1 MAFFIP
7 ALMAAGTALVS
18 TAKLGGALAIGA
30 GGLAQGAGRTL
41 GAAASLASTA
51 TRVAGGTIGA
61 ATGLVKGVGSAV
73 GVDSNEPADQSRSDD
88 QGAKA
93 LPPGVKL
100 NKNGV
105 MVQDRGAKGGG
116 QVLPGQ
122 FDDGGNLMS
131 LDDRLGS
138 MEAPDRGD
146 AGPVQQILDY
156 VKVIAAN
163 TARTSAGV
171 GMMASSM
178 SFGSSQ
184 SNIDDEKG
192 GGGMT
197 GESGGGILSK
207 AFGSVGKTL
216 KAVGTSL
223 GKTLKFGIKG
233 LAIGGALYLFI
244 SKREEIEKAIGG
256 IFKYFH
262 ELYLTIKE
270 SDDPI
275 GEIFKEIKKQ
285 FKKLGDKL
293 LTMFETF
300 YKETLEPMIKNIF
313 DKLVK
318 KVENFID
325 SILFG
330 EKGDTAVN
338 KQVDAF
344 FSSGSDIENLI
355 QANKDSGGSGDL
367 GNIVS
372 DLAGNTTTKD
382 SKSNELDGVMRG
394 QTTDSVK
401 RRWASMYNMSRASD
415 WAIQWTGVPFMHAGI
430 ANYDLL
436 DSDPERPITFGS
448 KVAIANVLSSKP
460 IVNGEILSQ
469 ASLTDPNMLSKKLG
483 IRKDMSDTDRAG
495 ILANAAEAS
504 TAQWLNQNRKSD
516 MQIASGA
523 QQFDTSEAQGL
534 IGEVLEMIAPEYF
547 RQNFGKD
554 TQADIDMLNALSV
567 GQYNAIPFKERTEL
581 EMDFYKN
588 ANTPGSIFTHD
599 THLEKLLTPV
609 AEAFSKGA
617 SAPIIMDNS
626 SNNSSV
632 TKQGDTIQMPLG
644 IHTTDPTAHAFHE
657 WKYA

>member
-1 MAFFIP
+1 MAGPFGAILLAANIIGTTATVGSRL
-7 ALMAAGTALVS
+7 ALAGGTAIS
-18 TAKLGGALAIGA
+18 
-30 GGLAQGAGRTL
+30 GAGRAL

-51 TRVAGGTIGA
+51 TRVASGTIGA

-73 GVDSNEPADQSRSDD
+73 GVDSEPADQSTSDD

-122 FDDGGNLMS
+122 FDDDGNLMS

-184 SNIDDEKG
+184 SNIDDEKPPEQ
-192 GGGMT
+192 T
-197 GESGGGILSK
+197 GGGGILSK
-207 AFGSVGKTL
+207 AFGSVGKIL
-216 KAVGTSL
+216 KTVGTSL
-223 GKTLKFGIKG
+223 GKTLKFMVKG

-285 FKKLGDKL
+285 FKKLGNKL

-372 DLAGNTTTKD
+372 DLAGNTTTED

-534 IGEVLEMIAPEYF
+534 IGEFLEMMAPEAI
-547 RQNFGKD
+547 RRNFGKD

-567 GQYNAIPFKERTEL
+567 GQYNAIPFKERTKL
-581 EMDFYKN
+581 EMDFYQK
-588 ANTPGSIFTHD
+588 AITPGSIFTHD

>member
-7 ALMAAGTALVS
+7 ALMAAGTALVT
-18 TAKLGGALAIGA
+18 TAKLGGAMALGA
-30 GGLAQGAGRTL
+30 GGLASGVGRTL

-73 GVDSNEPADQSRSDD
+73 GVDSEPADQSTSDD

-244 SKREEIEKAIGG
+244 SKRKEIEKAIGG

-275 GEIFKEIKKQ
+275 GEIFAEIKKQ
-285 FKKLGDKL
+285 FKKLGDSM

-300 YKETLEPMIKNIF
+300 YKETIEPML
-313 DKLVK
+313 DKMFNFLRV
-318 KVENFID
+318 KVEDFID
-325 SILFG
+325 DALSFVFG
-330 EKGDTAVN
+330 GN
-338 KQVDAF
+338 KQKKMTEY
-344 FSSGSDIENLI
+344 SKTLTSTNNTLTNLQNQLIEEN
-355 QANKDSGGSGDL
+355 GTGDL
-367 GNIVS
+367 GFIGRKGIRGIETSGGQEMDDSMRAKVTRAAKNRWKALYEYSRESGYAVQWTGLPFMS
-372 DLAGNTTTKD
+372 DGLTGWKALTPSSDALNQTNDLAIDAVMKTQPIINGTIRPMAYLDGFVLDKELGITEGMDEIDIQGIRDNAEEATMVRWKQQN
-382 SKSNELDGVMRG
+382 SNELFRIGPVAFSTKNQSGPSDFII
-394 QTTDSVK
+394 DSE
-401 RRWASMYNMSRASD
+401 
-415 WAIQWTGVPFMHAGI
+415 Q
-430 ANYDLL
+430 
-436 DSDPERPITFGS
+436 
-448 KVAIANVLSSKP
+448 
-460 IVNGEILSQ
+460 Q
-469 ASLTDPNMLSKKLG
+469 ADEKIKKLKQQS
-483 IRKDMSDTDRAG
+483 IDIYDAKLPDPDKQDA
-495 ILANAAEAS
+495 ANDAM
-504 TAQWLNQNRKSD
+504 T
-516 MQIASGA
+516 
-523 QQFDTSEAQGL
+523 
-534 IGEVLEMIAPEYF
+534 
-547 RQNFGKD
+547 
-554 TQADIDMLNALSV
+554 
-567 GQYNAIPFKERTEL
+567 TE
-581 EMDFYKN
+581 
-588 ANTPGSIFTHD
+588 GSIFTHD

-617 SAPIIMDNS
+617 NAPIIMDNS
-626 SNNSSV
+626 SNSSSV
-632 TKQGDTIQMPLG
+632 VKQGDTIQMPLG

>member
-7 ALMAAGTALVS
+7 ALMAAGTALVT
-18 TAKLGGALAIGA
+18 TAKLGGAMALGA
-30 GGLAQGAGRTL
+30 GGLASGVGRTL

-73 GVDSNEPADQSRSDD
+73 GVDSEPADQSTSDD

-184 SNIDDEKG
+184 SNIDDEKPPEQG
-192 GGGMT
+192 G
-197 GESGGGILSK
+197 SGGGILSK
-207 AFGSVGKTL
+207 AFGAVGKTL
-216 KAVGTSL
+216 KSVGTSL
-223 GKTLKFGIKG
+223 GKTLKFMVKG

-244 SKREEIEKAIGG
+244 SKREEIEKAIAG

-293 LTMFETF
+293 L
-300 YKETLEPMIKNIF
+300 I
-313 DKLVK
+313 
-318 KVENFID
+318 
-325 SILFG
+325 
-330 EKGDTAVN
+330 
-338 KQVDAF
+338 
-344 FSSGSDIENLI
+344 
-355 QANKDSGGSGDL
+355 
-367 GNIVS
+367 
-372 DLAGNTTTKD
+372 
-382 SKSNELDGVMRG
+382 
-394 QTTDSVK
+394 
-401 RRWASMYNMSRASD
+401 
-415 WAIQWTGVPFMHAGI
+415 
-430 ANYDLL
+430 
-436 DSDPERPITFGS
+436 
-448 KVAIANVLSSKP
+448 
-460 IVNGEILSQ
+460 
-469 ASLTDPNMLSKKLG
+469 
-483 IRKDMSDTDRAG
+483 
-495 ILANAAEAS
+495 
-504 TAQWLNQNRKSD
+504 
-516 MQIASGA
+516 
-523 QQFDTSEAQGL
+523 
-534 IGEVLEMIAPEYF
+534 
-547 RQNFGKD
+547 
-554 TQADIDMLNALSV
+554 
-567 GQYNAIPFKERTEL
+567 
-581 EMDFYKN
+581 
-588 ANTPGSIFTHD
+588 
-599 THLEKLLTPV
+599 
-609 AEAFSKGA
+609 
-617 SAPIIMDNS
+617 
-626 SNNSSV
+626 
-632 TKQGDTIQMPLG
+632 
-644 IHTTDPTAHAFHE
+644 
-657 WKYA
+657 